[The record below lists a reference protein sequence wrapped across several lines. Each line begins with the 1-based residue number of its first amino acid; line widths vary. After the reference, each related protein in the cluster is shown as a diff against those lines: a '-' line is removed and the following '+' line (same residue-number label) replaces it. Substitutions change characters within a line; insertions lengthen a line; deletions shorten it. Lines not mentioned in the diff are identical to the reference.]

1 MSLALGRAGGLR
13 EHGASADAKAKK
25 VWQKKGLPIDR
36 GGLFALGRRK
46 MGPMG
51 TMDRRFSING
61 SAVASE
67 IIDGE
72 AIMMHQDSGD
82 YFSAD
87 GVGCLIWQWIGDGR
101 SRNQMLDLLK
111 ERFACDP
118 AEIASTVD
126 SFLADLLSYR
136 LVAEVDEGDNPP
148 PDPGAKTSIEPGATY
163 APPILSVYSD
173 MRDLLLLDP
182 IHEVEES
189 GWPTPKRMGIEP

>member
-1 MSLALGRAGGLR
+1 L
-13 EHGASADAKAKK
+13 ADAKTKK
-25 VWQKKGLPIDR
+25 ICQKKGLPIGR
-36 GGLFALGRRK
+36 EGLVALGRSK
-46 MGPMG
+46 MRPTG

-72 AIMMHQDSGD
+72 AIMMRQVSGD

-87 GVGCLIWQWIGDGR
+87 GVGCLIWQWIGEGR
-101 SRNQMLDLLK
+101 SRNQMLDFLK
-111 ERFACDP
+111 ERLACEP

-126 SFLADLLSYR
+126 SFLANLLSHQ
-136 LVAEVDEGDNPP
+136 LVVGVDEGDSPP
-148 PDPGAKTSIEPGATY
+148 PDPGTKTLIDLGANY

-182 IHEVEES
+182 IHEVEET
-189 GWPTPKRMGIEP
+189 GWPTPKRTGIEL